1 MMAIIV
7 LCSAKPWPLPDS
19 GWIGSFRYL
28 IYNLFTRQDHTFQ
41 KGTWMGL
48 IYRKLPQMQLG
59 VI

>member
-1 MMAIIV
+1 
-7 LCSAKPWPLPDS
+7 
-19 GWIGSFRYL
+19 L